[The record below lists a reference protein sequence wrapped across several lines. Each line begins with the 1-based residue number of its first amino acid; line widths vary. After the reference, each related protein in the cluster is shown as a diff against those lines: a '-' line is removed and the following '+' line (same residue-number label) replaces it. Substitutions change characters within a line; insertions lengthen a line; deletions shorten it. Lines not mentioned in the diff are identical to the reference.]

1 MSHGGKRAGAGRKKG
16 SLNKR
21 TEKAKQ
27 AIQDTI
33 DRIGCNPLEAMLE
46 IAEQAKN
53 EGDLSLA
60 LSAYKE
66 LAQYVAPKRKAVE
79 LSGDS
84 ENPLAISN
92 IELVAPDIES

>member
-1 MSHGGKRAGAGRKKG
+1 MPRGSKPGERRGGRKKG
-16 SLNKR
+16 TPNKK
-21 TEKAKQ
+21 TAC
-27 AIQDTI
+27 I
-33 DRIGCNPLEAMLE
+33 
-46 IAEQAKN
+46 QAKLDKHGCDPI
-53 EGDLSLA
+53 EEMAKLA
-60 LSAYKE
+60 MHAVKMDDMQIAVPLLKE